1 MYKNEEKNGVYKV
14 KKFTGVSLFA
24 SAGIAELNLKPY
36 INFVVAN
43 ELIPTR
49 AKLHEYWHPNAE
61 MICGDITNNNVKN
74 EIINKSKN
82 KKVDFIL
89 ATPPCQGVSLI
100 GKNKRNEQFL
110 KDARNFLIFHALDI
124 VDAVS
129 PNVVVIE
136 NVDRFSKMLF
146 PFDGDYADIDTI
158 LRKKYSVLYD
168 VNTKVYNAAD
178 YGVPQSRKRLIIVM
192 TKKGFV
198 YSVPQ
203 KTNKQITVREAIG
216 ELPSLESGQT
226 SLLKHHNAKKHPTS
240 HVLCM
245 KHTPTG
251 KSAFQN
257 EVYFPKNKDG
267 SKIIGYPYTY
277 KRIAWDK
284 PAPTITMRSDTISTT
299 HSVHPGRENND
310 GTYSD
315 ARVLTLREL
324 FILSSINPEI
334 DIPDYIT
341 ENQVRYCIGEA
352 VPPLLMEA
360 ICKNIKEI

>member
-1 MYKNEEKNGVYKV
+1 M

-43 ELIPTR
+43 ELIPAR

-61 MICGDITNNNVKN
+61 MICGDITRDCVKN
-74 EIINKSKN
+74 KIISKAKN

-110 KDARNFLIFHALDI
+110 KDDRNFLIFHALDV
-124 VDAVS
+124 VDAIA

-146 PFDGDYADIDTI
+146 PFNDGYADIDTI
-158 LRKKYSVLYD
+158 LRNKYSD
-168 VNTKVYNAAD
+168 VYNVHSKVYNAAD
-178 YGVPQSRKRLIIVM
+178 FGVPQSRKRLIIVM
-192 TKKGFV
+192 TKKDFV
-198 YSVPQ
+198 YSEPQ
-203 KTNKQITVREAIG
+203 KIDKQITVREAIG
-216 ELPSLESGQT
+216 ELPSLESGET
-226 SLLKHHNAKKHPTS
+226 SFLKHHNAKKHPIN

-245 KHTPTG
+245 KHTSTG

-257 EVYFPKNKDG
+257 DVYFPKKQDG
-267 SKIIGYPYTY
+267 SKIVGYPYTY
-277 KRIAWDK
+277 KRIDWDK

-299 HSVHPGRENND
+299 HSVHPGRKKDD

-324 FILSSINPEI
+324 FVLSSINPEI